1 MAAWAAAAMTAL
13 VLGGCGGGAADPQTS
28 TCSLTNPSGCGGNP
42 PTVPVTP
49 PTPPT
54 PTTPTTPPNPATQ
67 AATVSLLFSNT
78 ELKSAGAAGT
88 EVTVTALVK
97 NAASA
102 ALPGASIA
110 FSADSG
116 ILTAA
121 DAVTDKNGQAKVKL
135 GIGGSNA
142 NRRITVLAKVGAQSG
157 SGTVEVVGTTLAL
170 GGPVVVSQGASAD
183 FTATLRDSAER
194 AISGATLTLSAKN
207 GNALT
212 VKGGAPA
219 VTNALG
225 QVVLSLKGTQLGAE
239 AVSVS
244 GLGASVS
251 TALSVEGTDLRITPA
266 VGSDANGA
274 ELLKEVATG
283 ACQAVDVRYE
293 KDGVGQAGIVN
304 LSTSRGRLYADGAC
318 LQQLSGALT
327 LLNGNARSY
336 LKSGNAGVA
345 SLSAAVGNGPTA
357 LSRIEFVAPLVP
369 SSTLALQAE
378 PAVIGSNAGAAQ
390 TERSALTAVVRDGS
404 AANNLVKG
412 ATVVFSI
419 LADPSGG
426 ALAQPFSVTT
436 GSDGVARATYVAGPS
451 DSGTDGVLI
460 QAQIQG
466 MGTAVSGALSR
477 LTVARKALSI
487 QFRTGNTV
495 LDYSPSLLQ
504 QEFSVL
510 VSDGA
515 GNGVAGVDISVAAW
529 PTHYRKGY
537 HQFVTDPPTTA
548 GGAVDLDKG
557 QWQMAPT
564 FYTCANE
571 DILRKGIYE
580 PAYDQNNNG
589 VLDPGI
595 PITVGSS
602 GKTDALGLTKI
613 ALNYPRDRGH
623 WVRVELTVRGSV
635 AGTEALARSALW
647 LPALASD
654 YDDRRVAPPG
664 ATSPYGSGAC
674 ASAF

>member
-13 VLGGCGGGAADPQTS
+13 VLAGCGGGAADPQTS

-49 PTPPT
+49 PVPPA
-54 PTTPTTPPNPATQ
+54 PADPATQ
-67 AATVSLLFSNT
+67 AASVGLLFSST

-97 NAASA
+97 NAANT

-142 NRRITVLAKVGAQSG
+142 NRRITVLAKVGAQNG
-157 SGTVEVVGTTLAL
+157 AGTVEVVGTTLAL
-170 GGPVVVSQGASAD
+170 GGPVVISQGASAD

-207 GNALT
+207 GNALA

-225 QVVLSLKGTQLGAE
+225 QVLLSLKGTQLGAE

-251 TALSVEGTDLRITPA
+251 KALSVEGTELRITPA
-266 VGSDANGA
+266 VGSDAGGA

-283 ACQAVDVRYE
+283 ACQPVDIRYE
-293 KDGVGQAGIVN
+293 KNNVGQAGSVT
-304 LSTSRGRLYADGAC
+304 LSTSRGRLYTDNTC
-318 LQQLSGALT
+318 LRPLSGALT
-327 LLNGNARSY
+327 LVNGDAQRSY
-336 LKSGNAGVA
+336 VASPNAGVA
-345 SLSAAVGNGPTA
+345 SLSAVAGNGPTA
-357 LSRIEFVAPLVP
+357 LSRVEFVAPL
-369 SSTLALQAE
+369 SQASTLTVQAE

-487 QFRTGNTV
+487 QFGTGNTV

>member
-1 MAAWAAAAMTAL
+1 MNSTAMAAWAAAAMTAL
-13 VLGGCGGGAADPQTS
+13 VLAGCGGGAADPQTS

-49 PTPPT
+49 PVPPA
-54 PTTPTTPPNPATQ
+54 PADPATQ
-67 AATVSLLFSNT
+67 AASVGLLFSST

-97 NAASA
+97 NAANT

-142 NRRITVLAKVGAQSG
+142 NRRITVLAKVGAQNG
-157 SGTVEVVGTTLAL
+157 AGTVEVVGTTLAL
-170 GGPVVVSQGASAD
+170 GGPVVISQGASAD

-207 GNALT
+207 GNALA

-225 QVVLSLKGTQLGAE
+225 QVLLSLKGTQLGAE

-251 TALSVEGTDLRITPA
+251 KALSVEGTELRITPA
-266 VGSDANGA
+266 VGSDAGGA

-283 ACQAVDVRYE
+283 ACQPVDIRYE
-293 KDGVGQAGIVN
+293 KNNVGQAGSVT
-304 LSTSRGRLYADGAC
+304 LSTSRGRLYTDNTC
-318 LQQLSGALT
+318 LRPLSGALT
-327 LLNGNARSY
+327 LVNGDAQRSY
-336 LKSGNAGVA
+336 VASPNAGVA
-345 SLSAAVGNGPTA
+345 SLSAVAGNGPTA
-357 LSRIEFVAPLVP
+357 LSRVEFVAPL
-369 SSTLALQAE
+369 SQASTLTVQAE

-487 QFRTGNTV
+487 QFGTGNTV